1 MEVPLTD
8 DRKTQN
14 GTKRRPSTLKRMLV
28 MLVFLLLLASAIGY
42 GFYRH
47 IQTLIASAPKP
58 VPTTVST
65 ITAEV
70 TDWQPKIA
78 AVGSLSAVQ
87 GVDVATQAAGIVGA
101 IPIHSGDKVGQ
112 SAVLVQLNIDPDKAQ
127 LASLQAAAELS
138 AKTLKRDTELF
149 STKTISQATVDSD
162 AADLKSK
169 NALAAQQAALIAE
182 KTVTAPFAGE
192 LGIVQINVGQYLTPG
207 TVVVTLQDL
216 SAMHADF
223 LVPQDNIG
231 GLAPGLAA
239 NLTLDSLP
247 GKSFPGK
254 ITAIN
259 SKIDVNTRNV
269 TVRATVANPGELL
282 RPGMF
287 VRVTVDVGAPERHLT
302 LPLTAITY
310 NSYGATVFIVTPGT
324 DGTAKTV
331 KQAFVTTGA
340 TRGDQV
346 AVLTGLEPGQEV
358 VTSGQL
364 KLKSGA
370 AVVVDNTV
378 KPSNEPNPAPQEK

>member
-127 LASLQAAAELS
+127 LASLQAAA
-138 AKTLKRDTELF
+138 
-149 STKTISQATVDSD
+149 
-162 AADLKSK
+162 
-169 NALAAQQAALIAE
+169 
-182 KTVTAPFAGE
+182 
-192 LGIVQINVGQYLTPG
+192 
-207 TVVVTLQDL
+207 
-216 SAMHADF
+216 
-223 LVPQDNIG
+223 
-231 GLAPGLAA
+231 
-239 NLTLDSLP
+239 
-247 GKSFPGK
+247 
-254 ITAIN
+254 
-259 SKIDVNTRNV
+259 
-269 TVRATVANPGELL
+269 
-282 RPGMF
+282 
-287 VRVTVDVGAPERHLT
+287 
-302 LPLTAITY
+302 
-310 NSYGATVFIVTPGT
+310 
-324 DGTAKTV
+324 
-331 KQAFVTTGA
+331 
-340 TRGDQV
+340 
-346 AVLTGLEPGQEV
+346 
-358 VTSGQL
+358 
-364 KLKSGA
+364 
-370 AVVVDNTV
+370 
-378 KPSNEPNPAPQEK
+378 